1 MNAASIT
8 FTLQQC
14 GSAVGGSR
22 KKKGGAP
29 DDSRCKNV
37 TYIVKDNSL
46 ILEVDNPSESSA
58 TITPK
63 TEFIPRRPG
72 QNFLMTLPLE
82 VLNIILE
89 NVDSKSTVTCSQTCQ
104 YLKDI
109 LNEKVIECKKQ
120 FLINV
125 LNTLSFK
132 STGVN
137 IFDKNARPQPQIY
150 FYNLENEI
158 NKEDVDAIIEA
169 LRKLR
174 STINPGI
181 SDQEFEA
188 FVATWK
194 KFKELPTNNWNLYY
208 NDSFKFDESV
218 NFNNVLSD
226 VEENLKAKLIN
237 MMNNPSEYIMNKLN
251 EFGELK
257 KKERTAGG
265 AKKKYTKSDQR
276 IVLGGIK
283 RVVYLGTRGGKYVK
297 IKGDYVAVAKFKN

>member
-8 FTLQQC
+8 FTLKQC
-14 GSAVGGSR
+14 DSAVGGSR

-29 DDSRCKNV
+29 GESCTDVEYEVRGYS
-37 TYIVKDNSL
+37 
-46 ILEVDNPSESSA
+46 ILKVAKQSELSA
-58 TITPK
+58 TI
-63 TEFIPRRPG
+63 IPRRPG

-174 STINPGI
+174 STINPEI
-181 SDQEFEA
+181 RDDEFND
-188 FVATWK
+188 FVATWEA
-194 KFKELPTNNWNLYY
+194 FKTQLTNEWNLY
-208 NDSFKFDESV
+208 DET
-218 NFNNVLSD
+218 NVEIKD
-226 VEENLKAKLIN
+226 
-237 MMNNPSEYIMNKLN
+237 MMNKFSEYIMNKLN

-297 IKGDYVAVAKFKN
+297 IKGDYVAVAKFKKN

>member
-1 MNAASIT
+1 MNAAQNT

-14 GSAVGGSR
+14 DSAVGGSR

-29 DDSRCKNV
+29 GERCKDV
-37 TYIVKDNSL
+37 TYQVEGDSIKVADQS
-46 ILEVDNPSESSA
+46 EPSAKIIPS
-58 TITPK
+58 
-63 TEFIPRRPG
+63 TEIKRIPR
-72 QNFLMTLPLE
+72 QDLLMTLPLE

-89 NVDSKSTVTCSQTCQ
+89 NVDPETTATSSQTCT

-109 LNEKVIECKKQ
+109 LHEKVIKCKKQ

-125 LNTLSFK
+125 LNTLK
-132 STGVN
+132 LQSTGVHT
-137 IFDKNARPQPQIY
+137 FDKNARPQPQIY

-158 NKEDVDAIIEA
+158 NKQDVDAIIEA

-174 STINPGI
+174 STINPEI
-181 SDQEFEA
+181 SDDEFDD

-194 KFKELPTNNWNLYY
+194 AFKNLHRNNWNLYD
-208 NDSFKFDESV
+208 DSFEFDETQY
-218 NFNNVLSD
+218 NN
-226 VEENLKAKLIN
+226 VEENLKAKL
-237 MMNNPSEYIMNKLN
+237 MVMRNNPSEYIMKKLN
-251 EFGELK
+251 EFGKLTK
-257 KKERTAGG
+257 KNPTGG